1 MDVNFDKYTIILHFL
16 IISFMLAKFQKDKK
30 SVVISQSD
38 KLDCI
43 ILGLVKMR
51 FMGISYPKTAVKKV
65 RFEEMSY

>member
-1 MDVNFDKYTIILHFL
+1 MNQALHC
-16 IISFMLAKFQKDKK
+16 
-30 SVVISQSD
+30 SVVVSQSD

-51 FMGISYPKTAVKKV
+51 FMGISYPKTAAKKV